1 MSSSKKQ
8 ARINALSKLSDALE
22 SIGEELEALPEKISS
37 FIEAIDDHGA
47 IETVGPPLRNALRRA
62 DLLVAEILAGNRTLN
77 NSKGGDKDNTWK

>member
-8 ARINALSKLSDALE
+8 ARINALSKLSGALE

-37 FIEAIDDHGA
+37 FIEAIDDQGA

-62 DLLVAEILAGNRTLN
+62 DLLVAEILASNRTLN